1 MSKPRT
7 RIASQLGIALAVI
20 LAVVISGSTLFA
32 LRSLDASNLVI
43 REEHM
48 SSEARLLADQLNTF
62 HSTLRDSTQR
72 LSGLFEKRFAD
83 GLSLQADKPV
93 TVAGTSTPGLFL
105 RDAALNNDF
114 TEVDEFRSMTAGV
127 ATIFV
132 RSGDDFIRIST
143 SLSKQDGTRAIGTV
157 LDRKGAAY
165 ERLIAGQSYVG
176 KAVLFDR
183 YYMTQY
189 SPVRDSSGKIIAAL
203 FVGFD
208 YTDAQK
214 TQFDNLKSFRIG
226 STGSLALL
234 DDKGTWLVPPAGVK
248 SLEGAAKSVAELASK
263 PGKAQFWDDGD
274 DNYYSV
280 GQPFAGGPWTVIASM
295 PRKEISEVTWHVG
308 TQLAIGSLLAMLI
321 AVISAIWLLRS
332 KLRPLS
338 ELVRQADALC
348 AGDLSVRLNVTSNDE
363 IGQLSGSF
371 NKMSEALSSMVSH
384 IRTAAQEVSTRANV
398 LSGLSG
404 GAFEGMEQQ
413 SGEITSMAGAVE
425 EFSATSMNIA
435 DNMGNTERLAQENAQ
450 QTRIGRTSMEEAS
463 SSLQQIATSLSST
476 AKVIDTLGQRSQEI
490 GSIVGVITSIADQTN
505 LLALNAAIEAARA
518 GEQGRGF
525 AVVADEVRSLASR
538 TREATDEISGMIA
551 SIQQETGNAIST
563 MQQGNTLMQE
573 GLSLNAKV
581 ASALAQID
589 EQSRSAGHQF
599 AAITTATQ
607 EQSSTATMLS
617 SNLQSIAM
625 ANSEQRQVMSNLAI
639 TAQELNGLATELR
652 HEVDRFR

>member
-72 LSGLFEKRFAD
+72 LSGLFEKRFAE

-165 ERLIAGQSYVG
+165 ERLMAGQSYVG

-248 SLEGAAKSVAELASK
+248 SLDGAAKSVADLASK
-263 PGKAQFWDDGD
+263 PGKAQFWNDGD

-308 TQLAIGSLLAMLI
+308 TQLAIGSLLAMII

-338 ELVRQADALC
+338 ELVRQADALG

-371 NKMSEALSSMVSH
+371 NKMSEALSSMVAH
-384 IRTAAQEVSTRANV
+384 IRTAAQEVSSRANA

-551 SIQQETGNAIST
+551 SIQQETGNAITT